1 VCPAEDSITEITL
14 VERSS
19 WIGFLIKI
27 TLRSDQTA
35 VTIQPDW
42 EEERVRKTKTFQ
54 GKFYDFGRL
63 ARALEAQG
71 FFRLRDKYLAGDTD
85 LNTVNSAYNQ
95 SNLPESS
102 RAAEV
107 NSPRAPGARAPAFTA
122 SPR

>member
-1 VCPAEDSITEITL
+1 MERLIIVCILITLMLVSAPNTCAQRKGSITEITL
-14 VERSS
+14 EERSS

-42 EEERVRKTKTFQ
+42 EEERVRRTKTFQ

-85 LNTVNSAYNQ
+85 LNTVT
-95 SNLPESS
+95 
-102 RAAEV
+102 V
-107 NSPRAPGARAPAFTA
+107 TA
-122 SPR
+122 VRNGV